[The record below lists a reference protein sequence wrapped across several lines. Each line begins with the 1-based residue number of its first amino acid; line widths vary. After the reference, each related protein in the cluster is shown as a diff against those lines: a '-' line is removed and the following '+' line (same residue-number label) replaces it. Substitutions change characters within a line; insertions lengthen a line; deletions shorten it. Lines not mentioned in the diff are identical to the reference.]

1 MIYLIGGAPRVG
13 KSLMAKKLAEETKS
27 HFISTDDVCGEFV
40 SGLSEGQ
47 RTQQFP
53 MPNFSGE
60 ASHNTMQPKERVDLL
75 IVSAKSLE
83 QELDRIIGDAIQKQE
98 TIVLEGIHLLPSHV
112 RGLEEKFGTENV
124 FAIFVGSSDLDLV
137 VDGIYKNTNPHN
149 WLKDSDEAVIRQVAE
164 FVAEFSLRIK
174 KEAEENSITFIVR
187 TNDFESD
194 VSRFMEM
201 CRIS

>member
-13 KSLMAKKLAEETKS
+13 KSLMAKKRAEETKS

-40 SGLSEGQ
+40 SGLSEEQ
-47 RTQQFP
+47 RKQQFL

-60 ASHNTMQPKERVDLL
+60 ASHNTMQPAERVDLQ

-83 QELDRIIGDAIQKQE
+83 PELDRIISEAIQKQE

-112 RGLEEKFGTENV
+112 RGLKEKYGTENI
-124 FAIFVGSSDLDLV
+124 FTIFVGSSDLDLV

-149 WLKDSDEAVIRQVAE
+149 WLKDSDEAVIQQVGE
-164 FVAEFSLRIK
+164 FVVEFSNRIK
-174 KEAEENSITFIVR
+174 KEAEENSVPYIER
-187 TNDFESD
+187 TKDFEAD
-194 VSRFMEM
+194 VNQFLVL
-201 CRIS
+201 CRI

>member
-13 KSLMAKKLAEETKS
+13 KSLMAKKLTEETKS
-27 HFISTDDVCGEFV
+27 RFISTDDVCDTFV
-40 SGLSEGQ
+40 SGLSEEE
-47 RTQQFP
+47 RKKRFP

-60 ASHNTMQPKERVDLL
+60 ASHNTMTPKERVDLQ

-83 QELDRIIGDAIQKQE
+83 PELDRIVNDAMQKQE
-98 TIVLEGIHLLPSHV
+98 TLVLEGIHLLPSHV
-112 RGLEEKFGTENV
+112 RNLMEKYGLENIS
-124 FAIFVGSSDLDLV
+124 ALFVGSDDVDLI

-164 FVAEFSLRIK
+164 FVAEFSVRIK
-174 KEAEENSITFIVR
+174 KEAKENSITFIAR

-194 VSRFMEM
+194 VNRFMETF
-201 CRIS
+201 RIG